1 MPFVMPDLGP
11 VMPEI
16 VMTCLALLILLADLV
31 IKRKETIAFLSIASA
46 AIVTY
51 LLAGSA
57 GITFKGMFIADN
69 YSLFFKL
76 IFMLNV
82 ILTVLISVKYIAIEK
97 VNFGEY
103 YSLILFSTLGMM
115 LMASAGDL
123 IVLYL
128 GLELMALSA
137 YVLAG
142 FLRHDIKSNEAAI
155 KYFLL
160 GSFASAFL
168 LYGISMIYG
177 LTGTTDI
184 YKIGEEVNR
193 LIGESKISTSSP
205 IHPFTHSPLLL
216 SIVMFAA
223 AFSFKIA
230 AVPFHMW
237 APDVYEG
244 APTSVTAFMSVGPK
258 AAGFA
263 VLGRVFLTAFDAARI
278 EWTGI
283 LIPIAALTMAVGNI
297 VAISQTNIKRMLAYS
312 SIAHAGYMLLGIIAG
327 TSEGM
332 ASVLNYMLIY
342 AFMNIGAFAVVIM
355 LRSEGFK
362 GDNISDYEGLAKTHP
377 LAAAL
382 MLVFMFSLT
391 GIPPTA
397 GFMGKFY
404 LFMSAVSAGYVW
416 LAVTAVIF
424 SAISAYFYLRIV
436 MYMYMKEPKAE
447 VQLSA
452 SPGIA
457 LALAITVI
465 AVLVIGVLPSK
476 VISVARIAAAGF

>member
-1 MPFVMPDLGP
+1 MPFVMPDLRP
-11 VMPEI
+11 VLPEI
-16 VMTCLALLILLADLV
+16 VMTVLALAILLADLV
-31 IKRKETIAFLSIASA
+31 IKRKETIAFLSIVGVAL
-46 AIVTY
+46 VTY
-51 LLAGSA
+51 VLVGSM
-57 GITFKGMFIADN
+57 GTTFNGMFLADG
-69 YSLFFKL
+69 YSMFFKL

-82 ILTVLISVKYIAIEK
+82 MLTVLISVKYIVIEK

-103 YSLILFSTLGMM
+103 YALILFSTLGMM
-115 LMASAGDL
+115 IMASAGDL

-128 GLELMALSA
+128 GLELMALST
-137 YVLAG
+137 YILAG
-142 FLRHDIKSNEAAI
+142 FIRYDIKSNEAAM

-160 GSFASAFL
+160 GAFASAFL
-168 LYGISMIYG
+168 LYGTSMIYG
-177 LTGTTDI
+177 LTGTTDL
-184 YKIGEEVNR
+184 KA
-193 LIGESKISTSSP
+193 ISAY
-205 IHPFTHSPLLL
+205 IVANGL
-216 SIVMFAA
+216 SGNPVLMLSMIFFAV

-237 APDVYEG
+237 APDAYEG
-244 APTSVTAFMSVGPK
+244 APTSITAFMSVGPK

-263 VLGRVFLTAFDAARI
+263 VLGRVFLVAFGSVKL
-278 EWTGI
+278 EWSAV
-283 LIPIAALTMAVGNI
+283 LVPIAILTMGVGNI
-297 VAISQTNIKRMLAYS
+297 VALSQTNIKRMLAYS
-312 SIAHAGYMLLGIIAG
+312 SIAHAGYILLGIIAG
-327 TSEGM
+327 TSDGM

-404 LFMSAVSAGYVW
+404 VFMSAINAGYTWVVII
-416 LAVTAVIF
+416 AVMF
-424 SAISAYFYLRIV
+424 SAISAYFYLRVV
-436 MYMYMKEPKAE
+436 MYMYMKEPKE
-447 VQLSA
+447 TVQLST
-452 SPGIA
+452 SPAIW

-465 AVLVIGVLPSK
+465 AVLAIGILPSAI
-476 VISVARIAAAGF
+476 VNFARNAVAGF

>member
-16 VMTCLALLILLADLV
+16 VMTCLALAILMADLL
-31 IKRKETIAFLSIASA
+31 IKRKETVAFLSILSIGAVA
-46 AIVTY
+46 YT
-51 LLAGSA
+51 LPGTM
-57 GITFKGMFIADN
+57 GTTFNGMFVSDG
-69 YSLFFKL
+69 YSMFFKL
-76 IFMLNV
+76 IFILNV
-82 ILTVLISVKYIAIEK
+82 ILTILISVKYIAVER

-115 LMASAGDL
+115 IMASAGDL

-128 GLELMALSA
+128 GLELMALST
-137 YVLAG
+137 YILAG
-142 FLRHDIKSNEAAI
+142 FIRYDRKSNEAAM

-160 GSFASAFL
+160 GAFASAFL
-168 LYGISMIYG
+168 LYGTAMIYG
-177 LTGTTDI
+177 LTGTTDL
-184 YKIGEEVNR
+184 KA
-193 LIGESKISTSSP
+193 ISAYIAGNGLASSP
-205 IHPFTHSPLLL
+205 ALML
-216 SIVMFAA
+216 SMVMFAV

-237 APDVYEG
+237 APDAYEG
-244 APTSVTAFMSVGPK
+244 APTSITAFMSVGPK
-258 AAGFA
+258 AAAFA
-263 VLGRVFLTAFDAARI
+263 VLGRVFLTAFGTVKI
-278 EWTGI
+278 EWAPI
-283 LIPIAALTMAVGNI
+283 LIPIAILTMGVGNI
-297 VAISQTNIKRMLAYS
+297 VALSQTNIKRMLAYS

-327 TSEGM
+327 TNDGM

-342 AFMNIGAFAVVIM
+342 AFMNMGAFAVVIM

-362 GDNISDYEGLAKTHP
+362 GDNITDYQGLAKTHP

-404 LFMSAVSAGYVW
+404 LFVSAIEAGYTW
-416 LAVTAVIF
+416 LVIIAVIF

-436 MYMYMKEPKAE
+436 MLMYMKEPKE
-447 VQLSA
+447 SVQLTT
-452 SPGIA
+452 SPAIG
-457 LALAITVI
+457 LALAITVA
-465 AVLVIGVLPSK
+465 AVLFIGVLPS
-476 VISVARIAAAGF
+476 VFINFARLAVAAF